1 MSQLKVDSIIPRG
14 GLGSGA
20 SGGIIQTISTVKRD
34 TFSQSLN
41 ANTNSNDMGLNVTI
55 TPQSTSSKILLI
67 VQTTIGLGTDDHV
80 GFVVLRGGSAISD
93 YLPDSPSN
101 RTSFASGSTTK
112 ADSYPGGVSGCF
124 LDSPSTTSATTYSV
138 RIKYGRGA
146 NDQTIF
152 LNRASSDSDNIYR
165 QRTTSTITA
174 MEVTG

>member
-41 ANTNSNDMGLNVTI
+41 ANAVSNDMGLNVTI
-55 TPQSTSSKILLI
+55 TPQSSSSKILLI

-80 GFVVLRGGSAISD
+80 GFVILRGGSVITN
-93 YLPDSPSN
+93 YSPSGAGN
-101 RTSFASGSTTK
+101 RATFASGGTTR
-112 ADSYPGGVSGCF
+112 ASSYPGQISGCF
-124 LDSPSTTSATTYSV
+124 LDSPSTTSSTTYSV

-146 NDQTIF
+146 NDQTIY
-152 LNRASSDSDNIYR
+152 LNRANNDDNAVYR
-165 QRTTSTITA
+165 QRATSTITA